1 MRKNYRGG
9 ETTTIGEYNKQF
21 YPKISK
27 AYCFINNL
35 EHAAQ
40 KTDNYEETMK
50 QLSCIGWDDECKE
63 TITEAL
69 VSYKK
74 LIREQLS

>member
-1 MRKNYRGG
+1 M
-9 ETTTIGEYNKQF
+9 TIAEYNKQF

-40 KTDNYEETMK
+40 KTNDYKETMM
-50 QLSCIGWDDECKE
+50 QLSCIGWDEKCKE
-63 TITEAL
+63 TIIKAL
-69 VSYKK
+69 ECYKK
-74 LIREQLS
+74 SVAEKLI

>member
-1 MRKNYRGG
+1 M
-9 ETTTIGEYNKQF
+9 TIKEYNKEL

-40 KTDNYEETMK
+40 KTNDYEETMML
-50 QLSCIGWDDECKE
+50 LSCIGWDDKCRE
-63 TITEAL
+63 TILKAL
-69 VSYKK
+69 ECYKK
-74 LIREQLS
+74 SICDNLMN